1 MVSQSKKTL
10 APATNL
16 GAFKG
21 GSLPNV
27 SEQNRKQQTTNAQ
40 IVDAA
45 NISSKKVQIK
55 YSQCPVLTK
64 ILTLFPTMHIFFL
77 VFLEN
82 ILFNIIWIAPC
93 MYACLLLMTYQL
105 LQKKF
110 QSILNIQLKLVGK
123 IPKQIFR
130 FKILILLCL
139 NSFSSWWMN
148 CCRFYSTMWFLHT
161 FQWIIIA
168 SLTMFSGI
176 ECPRLLAFLFWEK
189 KKPYIEDLCMI
200 FVHCVSN
207 MLCSVFKLKMKI
219 LVLFLFLK

>member
-1 MVSQSKKTL
+1 MCLNKIESNKQLTL
-10 APATNL
+10 KLLMLQIYLVKRCKSNI
-16 GAFKG
+16 
-21 GSLPNV
+21 PNV
-27 SEQNRKQQTTNAQ
+27 LFSYKFLP
-40 IVDAA
+40 
-45 NISSKKVQIK
+45 SSQR
-55 YSQCPVLTK
+55 C
-64 ILTLFPTMHIFFL
+64 IFFF

-82 ILFNIIWIAPC
+82 ILFNIIFIAPC

-105 LQKKF
+105 LQKKH
-110 QSILNIQLKLVGK
+110 QSILNIQNKKKIQLKLVGK

-139 NSFSSWWMN
+139 NSFSSCWMN
-148 CCRFYSTMWFLHT
+148 SCRFYSTMCFLHT
-161 FQWIIIA
+161 FQWIVIA

-176 ECPRLLAFLFWEK
+176 ECSRLLAFLFWEK
-189 KKPYIEDLCMI
+189 KTYIDDFCMI